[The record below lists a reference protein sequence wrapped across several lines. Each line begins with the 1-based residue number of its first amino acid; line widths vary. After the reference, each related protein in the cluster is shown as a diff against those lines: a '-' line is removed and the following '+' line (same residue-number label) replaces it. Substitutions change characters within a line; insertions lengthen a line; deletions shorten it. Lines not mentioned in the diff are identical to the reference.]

1 MIALS
6 CNNLYKSYGIDSIL
20 EDIQFTVNVQDK
32 VGLIGVNG
40 AGKTTLM
47 KILMGIETKDEGD
60 LFIGKDLVVGYLEQN
75 TSLDI
80 SESIFDYCEAVFED
94 IYQLE
99 HEMRALERLMA
110 TDHSESVLN
119 EYSHLQSEFDRLE
132 GYSIS
137 SRIRGVLVG
146 LGFEESEFQKS
157 INLLSGGQKS
167 RVGIARLLLR
177 QPDILL
183 LDEPTNHLDIA
194 AINWLEGFLRDY
206 PGTVIMI
213 SHDRYFLDQVATKI
227 FEIEDGELTEY
238 NGNYSQFIVQKKA
251 FFEAELKRYEN
262 QKKEIDKQEALI
274 RKYKG
279 HGTEKLAKRAKS
291 REKRLAHMEIIEQPR
306 IFKAVFHMALKAS
319 EPSGK
324 EVLKA
329 EGLSKSYPG
338 KAVFK
343 DVSFEMYR
351 GERIGLIGPNGVGK
365 TTLFKI
371 LLGELTQDEGAYNFG
386 HHVLPGYYD
395 QEMNNL
401 IMDNTVLSEIHD
413 EHPSMSLTEVRNL
426 LGAFLFHGEDVDK
439 VVSKLS
445 GGERGRLSLL
455 KLMLSPSNLLF
466 LDEPT
471 NHLDL
476 YSKETLEEAL
486 TNYDGTMITISHDRY
501 FLNKLCT
508 KIYEM
513 TPEGIIVYWGNYDY
527 YLQKLAEQKQLETQP
542 EEEVTMTKTKQKE
555 LMRKE
560 KEKQQEHKKAKLA
573 AKSLEKQIELSEN
586 ELHDLEESLYL
597 PEVYG
602 DHVKAAEVQ
611 KKING
616 LKEEIERLYSELYEL
631 LEIL

>member
-60 LFIGKDLVVGYLEQN
+60 LFVGKDLVVGYLEQN

-94 IYQLE
+94 IYKIE
-99 HEMRALERLMA
+99 HEMRALELLMA

-227 FEIEDGELTEY
+227 FEIEDGELSEY
-238 NGNYSQFIVQKKA
+238 NGNYSQFIIQKKA

-329 EGLSKSYPG
+329 EGLSKAYPG
-338 KAVFK
+338 KDVFK

-371 LLGELTQDEGAYNFG
+371 LLGELSQDEGRFHFG

-401 IMDNTVLSEIHD
+401 VMENTVLSEIHD
-413 EHPSMSLTEVRNL
+413 EHPNMSLTEVRSL

-542 EEEVTMTKTKQKE
+542 EEEITLTKTKQKE

-560 KEKQQEHKKAKLA
+560 KEKQQENKKTKLA
-573 AKSLEKQIELSEN
+573 VKTLEKQIELSEN

-602 DHVKAAEVQ
+602 DHIKAAEVQ